1 MSALHLLPSVI
12 YQAVDWRVLER
23 PQAGA
28 ELSVAPYREALKAA
42 DQALEQAFRAGE
54 DAAVLVHGRAAV
66 MDHLLN
72 SAWRA
77 LGLDSACPLAL
88 IAVGG
93 YGRGELH
100 PHSDIDLMLALGAE
114 PGPEAEQRIE
124 RFVTFLWDIGVKVGH
139 SVRTLTE
146 CVAEARRDVSVATN
160 LMEARLLSGPVA
172 LYCQLRESTGPDH
185 IWPSAEFF
193 RAKLEEQQARYG
205 KFGDTAYKLEPNVKE
220 GPGGLRDI
228 QMVGWVAKRHLRVT
242 RLCEL
247 VDHGFLS
254 EEEYRTLV
262 DGQNFLW
269 RVRFALH
276 TLARRS
282 EERLLFDHQV
292 AVAALFGYRDQ
303 DHNLAVEQFMQ
314 RYYRTVMELE
324 RLNEML
330 LQLYQEAI
338 LFTHEQAPPQPINR
352 RFQAHKGFLE
362 VTHDTVFRRHP
373 SALLE
378 LFLILQQ
385 HPQLKGVRAA
395 TIRLVRKHRHLIDEA
410 FRSDLRNRALFME
423 ILRQPAGITHELRR
437 MNRYGVLAAYWP
449 AFGRIV
455 GRMQYDLFHVYTVD
469 EHILLVLRNL
479 RRMAVER
486 HAREL
491 PFCSSLIRNIPKLE
505 TLYLA
510 ALFHDIAKGR
520 RGDHSKLGAE
530 EAERFCRA
538 HGLSDYDS
546 HLVAWLV
553 RHHLLMSMTAQRKD
567 ISDPEV
573 VNAFAR
579 TVGSQQRLNHLYL
592 LTIADIRGTNPEL
605 WTSWKHTLLLEL
617 YHAATRALRRGLH
630 NPLLEGEIIA
640 EVKRNALQ
648 ILAREGT
655 ERSAC
660 EGLWQIF
667 NDDYFL
673 RHTADEVAAH
683 SRAILAAGPEPGPLV
698 AIRRRSSRG
707 GTEIFVYAPARNY
720 IFARITAVLTGLA
733 LNIQDARIITAA
745 NDYTL
750 DTFMV
755 LDEEGRAVEDTYR
768 LEEIRATIARVLE
781 HPDAPLPGVS
791 RRLSRRK
798 RHFDVATEIHF
809 DNAGRR
815 GTTQM
820 ELITADHPGLL
831 SQVGQ
836 AFMDS
841 AVLVHNARIATIGAR
856 AEDIFYITDLAHRP
870 ITDPGRLAR
879 IRDTVLE
886 RLADL
891 PDREASLP
899 RQ

>member
-1 MSALHLLPSVI
+1 MSPLRLLPRVI
-12 YQAVDWRVLER
+12 YQAVDWQALSR
-23 PQAGA
+23 PGEGA

-42 DQALEQAFRAGE
+42 DEALERAFRAGE
-54 DAAVLVHGRAAV
+54 DAAVLVHGRATI
-66 MDHLLN
+66 MDHLLKA
-72 SAWRA
+72 AWEA
-77 LGLDSACPLAL
+77 LELGTSCPLAL

-100 PHSDIDLMLALGAE
+100 PRSDIDLMLLLGSE
-114 PGPEAEQRIE
+114 PGPKAEQLIE

-139 SVRTLTE
+139 SVRTLAE

-160 LMEARLLSGPVA
+160 LMEARLLSGPVE
-172 LYCQLRESTGPDH
+172 LYCRLRESTGPDH

-193 RAKLEEQQARYG
+193 RAKLEEQQARYR

-228 QMVGWVAKRHLRVT
+228 QMVGWVAKRHLHVT

-276 TLARRS
+276 TLSRRT
-282 EERLLFDHQV
+282 EDRLLFDHQV

-338 LFTHEQAPPQPINR
+338 LYAHEQARPQPINR

-362 VTHDTVFRRHP
+362 VTHDAVFRRHP

-385 HPQLKGVRAA
+385 HPELKGVRAA

-410 FRSDLRNRALFME
+410 FRSDLRNRSLFME

-437 MNRYGVLAAYWP
+437 MNRYGILAAYWP

-486 HAREL
+486 HAQEL
-491 PFCSSLIRNIPKLE
+491 PFCSRLIRNIPKLE

-520 RGDHSKLGAE
+520 RGDHSRLGAE
-530 EAERFCRA
+530 EAERFCRL

-546 HLVAWLV
+546 RLVAWLV

-573 VNAFAR
+573 INAFAR

-605 WTSWKHTLLLEL
+605 WTSWKHSLLLEL
-617 YHAATRALRRGLH
+617 YHASTRALRRGLH
-630 NPLLEGEIIA
+630 NPLLEEEIIA
-640 EVKRNALQ
+640 EVKRNALN
-648 ILAREGT
+648 ILAQKGQ
-655 ERSAC
+655 ERAAC
-660 EGLWQIF
+660 DRLWQIF
-667 NDDYFL
+667 NGDYFL
-673 RHTADEVAAH
+673 RHTADEVSAH
-683 SRAILAAGPEPGPLV
+683 TQAILAADPEPEPLV
-698 AIRRRSSRG
+698 VIRQRSSRG

-720 IFARITAVLTGLA
+720 IFARITAVLAGLG

-755 LDEEGRAVEDTYR
+755 LDEDGRAVQDDYR
-768 LEEIRATIARVLE
+768 VAEIRATVARVLE
-781 HPDAPLPGVS
+781 HPDAPLSGVS

-798 RHFDVATEIHF
+798 RHFDVPTEIHF
-809 DNAGRR
+809 DNAGKR

-820 ELITADHPGLL
+820 ELITCDHPGLL

-841 AVLVHNARIATIGAR
+841 GVLVHNARIATIGAR
-856 AEDIFYITDLAHRP
+856 AEDIFYITDLGHRP

-879 IRDTVLE
+879 VRDTLLE
-886 RLADL
+886 RLEDL